1 MGELTLEERFSRE
14 VLEMP
19 VIDPAGRRLRPGGRI
34 FFQIRGKSFLGIFL
48 IFLKPISLFEKR
60 RERRAKSSFAS
71 PSYIE
76 VAIGQRVSF

>member
-34 FFQIRGKSFLGIFL
+34 FFQIRGKSFLGHF
-48 IFLKPISLFEKR
+48 FDFFEADLAFRKATR
-60 RERRAKSSFAS
+60 T
-71 PSYIE
+71 
-76 VAIGQRVSF
+76 